1 MLFILASGLWAQP
14 AFEVASVKASGPLKQ
29 GRPVGM
35 RGGPG
40 TNDPGQISWNYVTL
54 QDVVLRAYDLKEF
67 QVSAPSWMSS
77 EHYDITAKVPAD
89 TGKEQFQIMLQN
101 LLSER
106 FHLKAHREVQQGTVY
121 ELVTGKNGPRF
132 KASPPETAPQ
142 APVEDTKSG
151 QPMTLKHGADG
162 LIELPESMHGKGHIA
177 IRSFKG
183 TEIRVRREG
192 LGYLIV
198 RLAAEL
204 RRPVVDK
211 TALAGQYDYA
221 LAYMP
226 ESMAA
231 TTSLPLE
238 DRPPDLFTALQS
250 QLGLKLEAKKV
261 PGEVLVV
268 DQADK
273 VPTEN

>member
-132 KASPPETAPQ
+132 KASPPETAPP

-162 LIELPESMHGKGHIA
+162 LIELPE
-177 IRSFKG
+177 
-183 TEIRVRREG
+183 
-192 LGYLIV
+192 
-198 RLAAEL
+198 
-204 RRPVVDK
+204 
-211 TALAGQYDYA
+211 
-221 LAYMP
+221 
-226 ESMAA
+226 
-231 TTSLPLE
+231 
-238 DRPPDLFTALQS
+238 
-250 QLGLKLEAKKV
+250 
-261 PGEVLVV
+261 
-268 DQADK
+268 
-273 VPTEN
+273 